1 MEEADI
7 RQAGDVMDRHTGR
20 DLVEPI
26 WKAIRGHLEKTLSP
40 INEQLRNY
48 PPPIPACDVQYNHLI
63 EERDRISR
71 ELGRLDA
78 ACRESLARSDY
89 FEAIDAFIRSST
101 CIDDEAE
108 QKIRSDSKE
117 AFSDLNIPLEAGE
130 PRRPSARRGSRAA
143 EATKPRKLAIDRDS
157 R

>member
-7 RQAGDVMDRHTGR
+7 RQAGDVMDRHTER

-26 WKAIRGHLEKTLSP
+26 WKAIRGHLEKILSP

-89 FEAIDAFIRSST
+89 FDAIDAFIRSST